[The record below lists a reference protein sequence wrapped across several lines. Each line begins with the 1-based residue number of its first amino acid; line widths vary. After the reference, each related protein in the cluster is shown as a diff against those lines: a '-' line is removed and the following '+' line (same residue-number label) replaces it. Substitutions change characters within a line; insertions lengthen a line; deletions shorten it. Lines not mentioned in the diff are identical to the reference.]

1 MFAVIVVLYLAL
13 RSYDMLKKFN
23 PTQINHNNLVDS
35 NMHPVSSAQLN
46 HILSL
51 LDSGHSAHHISSLT
65 GLHHTTI
72 SRLQRKHHPYQ
83 QRVAAGRPP
92 KLSEADTRYA
102 QHLITSRKAENASQI
117 TQILQEITNQ
127 SLTSQTTRNH
137 LKKAGLKAV
146 VKAKKPLLTKRHR
159 KERLDFALAHQHW
172 TVEDWKTVVWSDET
186 KINRLG
192 SDGRIWAWKKAG
204 EGLSDRLVKETKKFG
219 GGSLMMWGCMLW
231 EGVGYACKIDG
242 KMDGELYTKILQDE
256 LQDSLAHYGKD
267 PSSITFQQDNDPKHK
282 SKIATNWFE
291 DHGFKVLPWPAQSP
305 DLNPIEHLW
314 DHLKRKLG
322 EYERVPG
329 GILELWERVQVEW
342 EKIEPEVCQNLIESM
357 PRRVAA
363 VVKANG
369 GHTKY

>member
-1 MFAVIVVLYLAL
+1 MFAMKAVLYLAF
-13 RSYDMLKKFN
+13 RSCDMLKKFN
-23 PTQINHNNLVDS
+23 IIQINHNNIVDF
-35 NMHPVSSAQLN
+35 NMHPVSGTQLN
-46 HILSL
+46 YILSL
-51 LDSGHSAHHISSLT
+51 LDSGHSAHDISPLT

-72 SRLQRKHHPYQ
+72 SRLQRKHRPYLQ
-83 QRVAAGRPP
+83 KVPAGRPP
-92 KLSEADTRYA
+92 KLSKADTRYA
-102 QHLITSRKAENASQI
+102 QHLITSRKAENASQV

-137 LKKAGLKAV
+137 LRNTGMKAV
-146 VKAKKPLLTKRHR
+146 VKAKKPLLTKRHK

-172 TVEDWKTVVWSDET
+172 TVEDWKTIVWSDET

-192 SDGRIWAWKKAG
+192 SDGRIWVWKKPG
-204 EGLSDRLVKETKKFG
+204 EGLSDRLVKGTAKFG

-231 EGVGYACKIDG
+231 EGTGYACKIDG

-256 LQDSLAHYGKD
+256 LQESLAYYGKD
-267 PSSITFQQDNDPKHK
+267 PSTITFQQDNDSKHT
-282 SKIATNWFE
+282 SKKATTWFE
-291 DHGFKVLPWPAQSP
+291 DHGVKVLPWPAKSP

-314 DHLKRKLG
+314 EHLKRKMG
-322 EYERVPG
+322 EYERAPA

-363 VVKANG
+363 VVKAKG
-369 GHTKY
+369 GYTKY

>member
-1 MFAVIVVLYLAL
+1 M
-13 RSYDMLKKFN
+13 
-23 PTQINHNNLVDS
+23 TQTNHNNLVDF
-35 NMHPVSSAQLN
+35 NMHPLSAAQHN

-51 LDSGHSAHHISSLT
+51 IDSGHSAHQISLST
-65 GLHHTTI
+65 GLHISTI
-72 SRLQRKHHPYQ
+72 SRLHTRYCPYAKKP
-83 QRVAAGRPP
+83 VGGRPA
-92 KLSEADTRYA
+92 KLSEADTHYA
-102 QHLITSRKAENASQI
+102 QHLITSRKAENAVQI
-117 TQILQEITNQ
+117 TQTLQDITNQ
-127 SLTSQTTRNH
+127 SISSQTTRNH

-159 KERLDFALAHQHW
+159 KERLDFALAHQDW

-192 SDGRIWAWKKAG
+192 SDGRIWVWKKPG
-204 EGLSDRLVKETKKFG
+204 EGLSDRLVKETVKFG

-242 KMDGELYTKILQDE
+242 RMDGELYTKILQDE
-256 LQDSLAHYGKD
+256 LQETLAFYGKD
-267 PSSITFQQDNDPKHK
+267 PSAITFQQDNDPKHK
-282 SKIATNWFE
+282 SQKASTWFE
-291 DHGFKVLPWPAQSP
+291 EHGFKVLPWPAQSP

-322 EYERVPG
+322 EYERAPV

-342 EKIEPEVCQNLIESM
+342 DKIEPEVCQKLIESM

-363 VVKANG
+363 VVKTKG